1 MVHFYNDHNTY
12 ISNELIKR
20 EIYDRFVRQ
29 TSVDGLSFPPW
40 RTDHISRASQ
50 YVDFLLELSN
60 IVYPEIAKS
69 FLSDVYE
76 DMTCGDDDFSIDN
89 NINDLIYAIISKPW
103 TILYP
108 DYYAIGGWTENR
120 MGHYTCA
127 DHIRDMEIKRRDS
140 SDIEHIDM
148 YQFIPYYAR
157 GRRPATVKAYDT
169 LSSDFSSEEFE
180 LKQFKTESVSNY
192 RGRRLYNRWS

>member
-120 MGHYTCA
+120 MGH
-127 DHIRDMEIKRRDS
+127 
-140 SDIEHIDM
+140 
-148 YQFIPYYAR
+148 
-157 GRRPATVKAYDT
+157 
-169 LSSDFSSEEFE
+169 
-180 LKQFKTESVSNY
+180 
-192 RGRRLYNRWS
+192 